1 MEQKS
6 LLLRSKTTQLQQA
19 ENSMGN
25 ALTQKILITLGFIFA
40 YRVLAYIPVPGVDTS
55 VIASYFTDANNAL
68 GLANMFSGN
77 AIERL
82 SIISLGIMPYI
93 TASIV
98 MELLAATFP
107 TLGQMKKER
116 DGMQKYMQIIR
127 YFTIFI
133 TVVQAIGVSM
143 GLQSLTGS
151 SGQSAVMIDP
161 TTFVIIATFSMLTGT
176 MLLMWIGEQITQ
188 KGIGNGISLIIFAGI
203 VSGLPSA
210 ISNTVQAVNAGEMS
224 FLTILAILGVML
236 ITILAIIY
244 VELGERRVPI
254 SYSRKTIMQNQNK
267 RVMNYIPVKVNLSG
281 VIPPIFASAILMFP
295 LTMLQSSQN
304 DILVKIAD
312 ILAPGGV
319 VFNVVTFLLVVFFA
333 FFYASIAFNAKDI
346 SDNLKKQ
353 GGFIPGVRPGEHT
366 KEFLN
371 DVASKLTVT
380 GATYLA
386 IISTVPFVF
395 INGMGAS
402 FYFGGT
408 AVLIIVQVALDTMR
422 KVEAQ
427 RTMNQYNTL
436 GNVGL

>member
-1 MEQKS
+1 
-6 LLLRSKTTQLQQA
+6 
-19 ENSMGN
+19 MGN
-25 ALTQKILITLGFIFA
+25 ALTQKILITLGFLFA
-40 YRVLAYIPVPGVDTS
+40 YRVLAYIPVPGVDLD
-55 VIASYFTDANNAL
+55 VIKSFFDQNSNNGL
-68 GLANMFSGN
+68 GLANMFSGG
-77 AIERL
+77 AVKRF

-107 TLGQMKKER
+107 ALGQMKKER

-133 TVVQAIGVSM
+133 TVVQAIGVSIGLRSM
-143 GLQSLTGS
+143 G
-151 SGQSAVMIDP
+151 SGGQGAIMIDQ
-161 TTFVIIATFSMLTGT
+161 TTFTILATFSMLTGT

-203 VSGLPSA
+203 VSGIPRGIGNT
-210 ISNTVQAVNAGEMS
+210 ISSVNAGTMS
-224 FLTILAILGVML
+224 FLSVIAIVAIML
-236 ITILAIIY
+236 VTILAIIY

-267 RVMNYIPVKVNLSG
+267 RVMNYIPVRVNISG
-281 VIPPIFASAILMFP
+281 VIPPIFASAVLMFP
-295 LTMLQSSQN
+295 LTMLQASTNST
-304 DILVKIAD
+304 VTAIAD
-312 ILAPGGV
+312 LLAPGGI
-319 VFNVVTFLLVVFFA
+319 VFNIATFLMIIFFA
-333 FFYASIAFNAKDI
+333 FFYASIQFNAKDI
-346 SDNLKKQ
+346 ADNLKRQ

-371 DVASKLTVT
+371 EVASRLTMT
-380 GATYLA
+380 GAIYLA
-386 IISTVPFVF
+386 IISTFPFIF
-395 INGMGAS
+395 INGLGAS

-422 KVEAQ
+422 KIEAQ
-427 RTMNQYNTL
+427 RTMNQYEVL